1 MEYPEK
7 EKYDARD
14 LEAIIR
20 ILRDPAE
27 GCPWDKVQTH
37 QSIRKNFVEETYE
50 VLEAID
56 KEDPHLLQE
65 ELGDVMMQVMLHSQ
79 MEAEQGHF
87 NFEDVCDGVCRK
99 LIFRHPH
106 IFAGAKDNTGLNSW
120 QALKDKEKGRLTLRD
135 ELESVPATLPALM
148 YCEKTQKR
156 DERFWAQPAQK
167 ADALKELA
175 AQVAALGGESSAEA
189 YGRALFLLVQAARL
203 DGVCAEEALEKYT
216 REFARQEIE
225 KSEACGR

>member
-1 MEYPEK
+1 MDYPK
-7 EKYDARD
+7 KDKYNAAD
-14 LEAIIR
+14 LEQIIR
-20 ILRDPAE
+20 ILRDPE
-27 GCPWDKVQTH
+27 KGCPWDKVQTH

-50 VLEAID
+50 ALEAID

-87 NFEDVCDGVCRK
+87 TFEDVCDGVCRK

-106 IFAGAKDNTGLNSW
+106 IFAGAGDNTGLNSW
-120 QALKDKEKGRLTLRD
+120 QALKDKEKGRVTLRD

-148 YCEKTQKR
+148 YCEKNQKR
-156 DERFWAQPAQK
+156 AQRFWDQPAQK

-175 AQVAALGGESSAEA
+175 RQIEKLGRESEAEE

-216 REFARQEIE
+216 RKFARQEIE
-225 KSEACGR
+225 KSEKP

>member
-1 MEYPEK
+1 MDYPK
-7 EKYDARD
+7 KDKYGAED
-14 LEAIIR
+14 LEQIIR
-20 ILRDPAE
+20 ILRDPE
-27 GCPWDKVQTH
+27 KGCPWDKVQTH

-87 NFEDVCDGVCRK
+87 TFEDVCDGVCRK

-106 IFAGAKDNTGLNSW
+106 IFAGAGDNTGLNSW
-120 QALKDKEKGRLTLRD
+120 QALKDKEKGRVTLRD

-148 YCEKTQKR
+148 YCEKNQKR
-156 DERFWAQPAQK
+156 AQRFWNQPAQK
-167 ADALKELA
+167 ADALQELA
-175 AQVAALGGESSAEA
+175 RQIEKLGSESEAEE

-216 REFARQEIE
+216 RKFARQEIE
-225 KSEACGR
+225 KSEKP

>member
-1 MEYPEK
+1 MDYPK
-7 EKYDARD
+7 KDKYNAAD
-14 LEAIIR
+14 LEQIIR
-20 ILRDPAE
+20 ILRDPE
-27 GCPWDKVQTH
+27 KGCPWDKVQTH

-50 VLEAID
+50 ALEAID

-87 NFEDVCDGVCRK
+87 TFEDVCDGVCRK

-106 IFAGAKDNTGLNSW
+106 IFAGAGDNTGLNSW
-120 QALKDKEKGRLTLRD
+120 QALKDKEKGRVTLRD

-148 YCEKTQKR
+148 YCEKNQKR
-156 DERFWAQPAQK
+156 AQRVWDQPAQK

-175 AQVAALGGESSAEA
+175 RQIEKLGRESEAEE

-216 REFARQEIE
+216 RKFARQEIE
-225 KSEACGR
+225 KSEKP